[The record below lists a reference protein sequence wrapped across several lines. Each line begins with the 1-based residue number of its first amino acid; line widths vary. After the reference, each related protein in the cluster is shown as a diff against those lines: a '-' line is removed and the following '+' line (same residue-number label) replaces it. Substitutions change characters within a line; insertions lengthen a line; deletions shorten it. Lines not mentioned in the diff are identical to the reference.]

1 MVVPAV
7 PVMPPLPPVRK
18 RRAHRAWRR
27 RFRLYHDDRRVLLHR
42 HGYVDRA
49 RIAEANAEIGNAS
62 WVHPFRDIF
71 GKLNAAL
78 HYLPC
83 HAARILKFPER
94 RSDLARLRAEIEEM
108 RKTVSVRAEAV

>member
-1 MVVPAV
+1 M
-7 PVMPPLPPVRK
+7 MPPLPPVRK

-49 RIAEANAEIGNAS
+49 RIEDCRRAIGGAS
-62 WVHPFRDIF
+62 WGPFAGIF
-71 GKLNAAL
+71 GDLNAAL

-94 RSDLARLRAEIEEM
+94 RSKIAKLRAEIEEM